1 MNSALPIVY
10 IVDDDSAVRESLG
23 WLVASANLETSAF
36 ASAEAFL
43 KAYDRS
49 RPACLVLDLR
59 MPGMSGLELQERLVR
74 DRVDVPTIIV
84 TGYGEVPTAVRAMR
98 AGAVDFLEKPYRD
111 EQILACIRTSIWRD
125 IRARTS
131 AQRIQKLRSQVRDLT
146 PRESQVMKR
155 VVRGMANKQIASDL
169 KVTEKTVEFHRGRVM
184 KKFGIKS
191 VAELVR
197 IALITD
203 KLAEEHGKHLV

>member
-10 IVDDDSAVRESLG
+10 IVDDDSAVRESLS

-59 MPGMSGLELQERLVR
+59 MPGMSGLELQERLMR

-98 AGAVDFLEKPYRD
+98 AGAVDFIEKPYRD

-131 AQRIQKLRSQVRDLT
+131 TQRIQKLRLQVRDLT

-155 VVRGMANKQIASDL
+155 VVHGMANKRIASDL

-203 KLAEEHGKHLV
+203 ELAEEHGKHLV

>member
-43 KAYDRS
+43 KTYDRS